1 MAIEAASV
9 MRCLLM
15 VGWGNPGMR
24 TMEEMQHR
32 VDYDWGNAL
41 RSSCDDIVCLSF
53 RGMADLVVIPS
64 VAIAGLGHVS
74 LGQLSVQD
82 QPPRFCRSRPQRA
95 KADVDEGAH

>member
-1 MAIEAASV
+1 

-74 LGQLSVQD
+74 LGQLPVQG
-82 QPPRFCRSRPQRA
+82 QPPRQELRFGFGRSRPQRA
-95 KADVDEGAH
+95 KADVDEGVH